1 MARKN
6 FHKGANAVMETEE
19 DVTFTDRMASGG
31 LPIDVVSQG
40 DPVFTGDPEAVI
52 GKGLDDEPV
61 ERTVL
66 DNVKLE
72 GVYFVGPGSVDE
84 IIALGFSVQQDNP
97 KSLTV
102 FVGEEEVVLKLG
114 EGITAGGEKLEAI

>member
-31 LPIDVVSQG
+31 LPVDVASEG
-40 DPVFTGDPEAVI
+40 DPVFTGDPEAVLE
-52 GKGLDDEPV
+52 KGLDDEPV

-72 GVYFVGPGSVDE
+72 GVYFVGPGSADE

>member
-19 DVTFTDRMASGG
+19 DVAFTDRMASGG
-31 LPIDVVSQG
+31 LPVDVVSEG
-40 DPVFTGDPEAVI
+40 DPVFTGDPDAVLE
-52 GKGLDDEPV
+52 KGLDDEPV

-72 GVYFVGPGSVDE
+72 GVYFVGPASVDE
-84 IIALGFSVQQDNP
+84 IIALGFSVQQDDP

-102 FVGEEEVVLKLG
+102 FVGDEEVLLKLG
-114 EGITAGGEKLEAI
+114 EGITADGEKLESL